1 MQCDTQRRFKRIAER
16 VCLAAAQHEILGG
29 CNALSQHIF
38 VCGRF
43 NADLRADHIQ
53 IAGFFGSHGKH
64 DSSAFFGPLHD
75 LQHMLAQTVEI
86 RHGHHYGAVV
96 IQRWKFSVFVS
107 HVNRSGRDFHIK
119 QNLVEHGFGIADT
132 LLRTVNH
139 QQIRGF
145 LSSDGIGSRNGFG
158 PIQIRDVEPRGTVMH
173 AQALHQQHQS
183 DGHEHGPDFDQTLP
197 AESLPLGQHV

>member
-1 MQCDTQRRFKRIAER
+1 
-16 VCLAAAQHEILGG
+16 
-29 CNALSQHIF
+29 
-38 VCGRF
+38 
-43 NADLRADHIQ
+43 
-53 IAGFFGSHGKH
+53 
-64 DSSAFFGPLHD
+64 
-75 LQHMLAQTVEI
+75 MLAQTVEI

-139 QQIRGF
+139 QQIRSF
-145 LSSDGIGSRNGFG
+145 FASDGVGRRNGLVS
-158 PIQIRDVEPRGTVMH
+158 IQIRDVETRGTVMQ
-173 AQALHQQHQS
+173 AQALHQQHQCDDHKHS
-183 DGHEHGPDFDQTLP
+183 PDFDQTLP

>member
-1 MQCDTQRRFKRIAER
+1 
-16 VCLAAAQHEILGG
+16 
-29 CNALSQHIF
+29 
-38 VCGRF
+38 
-43 NADLRADHIQ
+43 
-53 IAGFFGSHGKH
+53 
-64 DSSAFFGPLHD
+64 
-75 LQHMLAQTVEI
+75 MLAQTVEI

-158 PIQIRDVEPRGTVMH
+158 PIQIRDVEPRGTIMH

-183 DGHEHGPDFDQTLP
+183 DGHEHSPDLDQTLP